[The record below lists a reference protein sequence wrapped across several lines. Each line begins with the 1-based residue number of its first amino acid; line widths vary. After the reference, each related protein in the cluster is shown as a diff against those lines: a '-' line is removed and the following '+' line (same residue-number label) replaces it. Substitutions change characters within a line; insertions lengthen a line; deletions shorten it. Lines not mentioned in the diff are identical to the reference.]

1 MFCGE
6 CGTRNPDTNQF
17 CRNCGK
23 PLKRPQPVTQPAA
36 QPSVRPV
43 ATPAAVP
50 ATPAPALVTPP
61 EPARPAGKRKRN
73 WTGILSLLCGILSW
87 VILTTALAIVAV
99 AIGVFSLYKTR
110 KETGKI
116 AISAF
121 AGIVI
126 AVAAVLV
133 SIVIR

>member
-6 CGTRNPDTNQF
+6 CGTMNPDTSEV
-17 CRNCGK
+17 CSNCGK
-23 PLKRPQPVTQPAA
+23 PLKKSQPAV
-36 QPSVRPV
+36 Q
-43 ATPAAVP
+43 
-50 ATPAPALVTPP
+50 PAPSADSAPP
-61 EPARPAGKRKRN
+61 AVQPAVKRKRN
-73 WTGILSLLCGILSW
+73 WTGILSILCGILSW

-116 AISAF
+116 AYSAI
-121 AGIVI
+121 AGIII

-133 SIVIR
+133 SVVIR